1 MATEVIDILH
11 NITYKVQEQ
20 ELQKAVNTVQGNISG
35 IENLT
40 KRQIALAKRYNET
53 AVQDEKTRARIT
65 SLINRNSTALNNHKK
80 SLEDNLINN
89 KSLNKAM
96 QQELGLIGAVEKK
109 LSILKRARQT
119 ATSPQE
125 IARYNNLIAQ
135 QQAKIN
141 KPQAQNIPTQNI
153 PKGVGGLPNALAGSV
168 GRLIPAIGG
177 ALALGGV
184 ALQIKDVTQQFEK
197 YRTVLRNTFQSSTK
211 ANEEFAKIK
220 DFAAKTPYSVDEL
233 TGSFV
238 KLVNRGFNPTKEEL
252 TNMGDIAASQ
262 GKSFDQLTEAVLD
275 AQTGD
280 FERLK
285 EFGIKAKT
293 TGDIV
298 TLSFKGVEKQVKKT
312 DEGALRN
319 AIISFGQL
327 QGVAGGM
334 EAQSQTL
341 EGKLSNLGDSFDSL
355 FSNIGGQ
362 GVGAF
367 GALIDVVKE
376 AVDWLNEFVEV
387 SPVDALIEEQ
397 AEINVLI
404 NSIIALNDQQ
414 ESRSLLISELN
425 SKYPELLK
433 NIDLEKLSSE
443 GLRRVLNQVNQS
455 YSERIKLLSLTY
467 KKEQLQ
473 EKEKESIKDLVEAQK
488 KAQEIIAKIKKNE
501 GVDYTQQFNSS
512 DLEGQLKILA
522 ELNRKY
528 GTRKYLGLL
537 DFTITGDY
545 VEYIEKFKELQQDLT
560 DITKEETANRKKNID
575 DLLARFEKFEA
586 SKNNL
591 LKTDTLGTS
600 EEFETTKA
608 EMNAVLNQ
616 LALQG
621 NLEKEHIDRLKKSLG
636 IENNVLKVLNAQKV
650 AKSDIKGTENKS
662 SELLSQQGII
672 QTIEEIINPN
682 KAKPQSTTSDTGKSK
697 KKQKTAQELALEDI
711 DKRQKIEEEKQ
722 KQAYERQMS
731 QLKKA
736 LEEKLI
742 TQEYYNHV
750 AEEYSEVNKIELLKI
765 EKKYDNERL
774 KYLKEAEKEATK
786 TKIANIDNSVK
797 DIQLALRSRSEQL
810 LKEAIDNAKK
820 LDEEL
825 SNLLASEEQREINA
839 INSKYD
845 NLKNSRGKGTF
856 DELLIAD
863 ADLIGAEKDGDSER
877 IETAKKRIDQ
887 LKQILKKETQLTEQ
901 EEIERQTSILE
912 IQDKYF
918 EKRESE
924 ATKRAISALN
934 EYNYYEQQK
943 FDTKFNQTDD
953 EGVNVVQA
961 ENDIKLEQLKN
972 TNAEIIDEETLSN
985 RKRLKLEEER
995 AKNSEE
1001 IARRTQLAIQF
1012 IEKDGIEKSIAN
1024 KQEELKKIQSGE
1036 LQVTEAYKDKIE
1048 KELSDLLANLGLTQ
1062 RQIEEL
1068 FTELGKSSEKGL
1080 SETTGAIF
1088 ELTNAMLSASSSIVS
1103 ALESIADKEIEV
1115 RERRVEKANEI
1126 ADRGNAEALQIEE
1139 ERLRKAQAQKEKYAR
1154 AQMAINLIQQMSALA
1169 LAIAQAAAIPFPAN
1183 IPAIASVITAVGS
1196 GIATVMQMT
1205 ADQPQGFKE
1214 GVIGLNGKGSETS
1227 DSIPAMLSR
1236 GESVI
1241 TAKGTKIG
1249 DNSKILEAMNNGVA
1263 FTIPSTNAKSPDIVS
1278 MSNTK
1283 QNDTKKLEQKLDGVI
1298 QAVENIKPSKMVFDK
1313 DGIAV
1318 ITGVIEDKRRRRNK
1332 L

>member
-1 MATEVIDILH
+1 MEDITNIIH
-11 NITYKVQEQ
+11 NIEYRVQEQ
-20 ELQKAVNTVQGNISG
+20 ELQKAIKTVEKNISG
-35 IENLT
+35 VENLT

-119 ATSPQE
+119 ASSPQE
-125 IARYNNLIAQ
+125 IARYNNLITQ

-153 PKGVGGLPNALAGSV
+153 PKGVGGLPNALVGSV

-184 ALQIKDVTQQFEK
+184 ALQIKEVTQQFEK

-211 ANEEFAKIK
+211 ANQEFEKIK
-220 DFAAKTPYSVDEL
+220 DFAKDTPYSVDEL

-275 AQTGD
+275 AQTGE

-682 KAKPQSTTSDTGKSK
+682 KAKPQSTTPDTGKSK

-845 NLKNSRGKGTF
+845 ALKNSRGKGTF

-901 EEIERQTSILE
+901 EEIERQTAILE

-972 TNAEIIDEETLSN
+972 VNAEIIDEETLSN

-995 AKNSEE
+995 A
-1001 IARRTQLAIQF
+1001 
-1012 IEKDGIEKSIAN
+1012 
-1024 KQEELKKIQSGE
+1024 
-1036 LQVTEAYKDKIE
+1036 
-1048 KELSDLLANLGLTQ
+1048 
-1062 RQIEEL
+1062 
-1068 FTELGKSSEKGL
+1068 
-1080 SETTGAIF
+1080 
-1088 ELTNAMLSASSSIVS
+1088 
-1103 ALESIADKEIEV
+1103 
-1115 RERRVEKANEI
+1115 
-1126 ADRGNAEALQIEE
+1126 
-1139 ERLRKAQAQKEKYAR
+1139 
-1154 AQMAINLIQQMSALA
+1154 
-1169 LAIAQAAAIPFPAN
+1169 
-1183 IPAIASVITAVGS
+1183 
-1196 GIATVMQMT
+1196 
-1205 ADQPQGFKE
+1205 
-1214 GVIGLNGKGSETS
+1214 
-1227 DSIPAMLSR
+1227 
-1236 GESVI
+1236 
-1241 TAKGTKIG
+1241 
-1249 DNSKILEAMNNGVA
+1249 
-1263 FTIPSTNAKSPDIVS
+1263 
-1278 MSNTK
+1278 
-1283 QNDTKKLEQKLDGVI
+1283 
-1298 QAVENIKPSKMVFDK
+1298 
-1313 DGIAV
+1313 
-1318 ITGVIEDKRRRRNK
+1318 
-1332 L
+1332 

>member
-1 MATEVIDILH
+1 MASEIIDIIH

-141 KPQAQNIPTQNI
+141 KPQAQNIP
-153 PKGVGGLPNALAGSV
+153 KGGGLPNALAGSV

-184 ALQIKDVTQQFEK
+184 ALQIKEVTQQFEK

-211 ANEEFAKIK
+211 ANQEFEKIK
-220 DFAAKTPYSVDEL
+220 DFAKDTPYSVDEL

-275 AQTGD
+275 AQTGE

-319 AIISFGQL
+319 AIISFGKL

-334 EAQSQTL
+334 EAQSRTL

-355 FSNIGGQ
+355 FSNIGGK
-362 GVGAF
+362 GLGAF

-387 SPVDALIEEQ
+387 SPVDALREQQGELNNLVSQLILVNNEEELRSEVM
-397 AEINVLI
+397 AEI
-404 NSIIALNDQQ
+404 SA
-414 ESRSLLISELN
+414 
-425 SKYPELLK
+425 KYPEFLSFINSEKTSVESLSEALGILNQQYEHKIRLASIDDGLAEKSEKQKKLFTEQREALNKLIPALK
-433 NIDLEKLSSE
+433 EYGYTEVEFSKLSRKE
-443 GLRRVLNQVNQS
+443 QQRVGTEALSQLAEKKAKQANERIRTSTRESAGMYEVSQVASIVDAREDFNNYFKLSDQLT
-455 YSERIKLLSLTY
+455 SERNKLLELRNAEEESYRNGLKETL
-467 KKEQLQ
+467 KIEEEQLQ
-473 EKEKESIKDLVEAQK
+473 LLIKQ
-488 KAQEIIAKIKKNE
+488 
-501 GVDYTQQFNSS
+501 G
-512 DLEGQLKILA
+512 
-522 ELNRKY
+522 
-528 GTRKYLGLL
+528 
-537 DFTITGDY
+537 
-545 VEYIEKFKELQQDLT
+545 
-560 DITKEETANRKKNID
+560 
-575 DLLARFEKFEA
+575 A
-586 SKNNL
+586 SKQ
-591 LKTDTLGTS
+591 KI
-600 EEFETTKA
+600 A
-608 EMNAVLNQ
+608 E
-616 LALQG
+616 
-621 NLEKEHIDRLKKSLG
+621 
-636 IENNVLKVLNAQKV
+636 
-650 AKSDIKGTENKS
+650 
-662 SELLSQQGII
+662 QQGII
-672 QTIEEIINPN
+672 NGINLLLNPVTT
-682 KAKPQSTTSDTGKSK
+682 KPQSTTPDTGKSK

-845 NLKNSRGKGTF
+845 ALKNSRGKGTF

-863 ADLIGAEKDGDSER
+863 ADLIGAKKDGDSER

-901 EEIERQTSILE
+901 EEIERQTAILE

-972 TNAEIIDEETLSN
+972 ANAEIIDEETLSN

-1214 GVIGLNGKGSETS
+1214 GVIALNGKGSETS

-1263 FTIPSTNAKSPDIVS
+1263 FTIPSINAKSPDIVS

-1298 QAVENIKPSKMVFDK
+1298 QAVENIKPSKMIFDK
-1313 DGIAV
+1313 DGIAI
-1318 ITGVIEDKRRRRNK
+1318 ITNVIEDKRRRRNK